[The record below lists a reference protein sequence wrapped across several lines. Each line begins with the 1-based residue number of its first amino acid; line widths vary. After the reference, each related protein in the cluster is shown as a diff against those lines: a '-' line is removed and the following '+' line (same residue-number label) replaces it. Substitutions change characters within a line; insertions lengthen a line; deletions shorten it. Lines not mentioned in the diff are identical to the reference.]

1 MVSATSNVDPVV
13 SDAAYFLLPT
23 LTKELRDM
31 ARAAT
36 WPEEIV
42 NQLSIDF
49 DGETIFVS
57 YPDAIASQVVG
68 LEYGHGSD
76 RPNSVIRAFIYRA
89 EPLIKKTIGPRM
101 VENIIDEEGVF
112 NV

>member
-1 MVSATSNVDPVV
+1 MASVTNSVDPIA
-13 SDAAYFLLPT
+13 SDAAYYLIPT
-23 LTKELRDM
+23 LTKELKDM

-36 WPEEIV
+36 WPEEVI
-42 NQLSIDF
+42 NQLNIEF
-49 DGETIFVS
+49 DGESVYIS
-57 YPDAIASQVVG
+57 YPDAIARKVIG

-76 RPNSVIRAFIYRA
+76 RPNSVIRAFIYRVD
-89 EPLIKKTIGPRM
+89 PIIKKTIGSRM